1 MDAEATWFTTGNNLI
16 QDGQCY
22 AGGAVVSNT
31 EIIWVL
37 PFLAQMSAQKV
48 ELAALTKELELRK
61 DKRQPVCLCYYSYPW
76 AYLYIERPSD
86 GRRKF

>member
-1 MDAEATWFTTGNNLI
+1 M
-16 QDGQCY
+16 
-22 AGGAVVSNT
+22 VSNT

-61 DKRQPVCLCYYSYPW
+61 DKRHDSQCVSATTYIW
-76 AYLYIERPSD
+76 DYLSI
-86 GRRKF
+86 GRGAS